1 MSAVGINLA
10 LPVITYTDTEMN
22 SKFTSIA
29 CAIGSGLIFASSAIA
44 QPAASKI
51 DFPQASPACTIKQ
64 RVGLT
69 DVEVTYSRPSAKGR
83 EVFGSVVPYD
93 KVWRTGANQ
102 ATKVVFST
110 PVKLNGTDV
119 AAGTY
124 ALMTIP
130 GKDEWT
136 IIVNKGAEPGPFK
149 YDEKKDLV
157 RFKAKP
163 VKLAQAL
170 ETFTI
175 EFADI
180 KENNSTLNL
189 SWDKTAVP
197 IKVEVDFIDKLFAQ
211 IEELMASDAKEKPYF
226 QAAAFYN
233 SHDRDLQKA
242 SKWIDSAIA
251 ERDAYYIVFVKAQIL
266 AKLGDKAGAIAA
278 SKHSTELA
286 EKANDTAY
294 LKLNADFL
302 AKLK

>member
-1 MSAVGINLA
+1 
-10 LPVITYTDTEMN
+10 MN
-22 SKFTSIA
+22 SKLLSLT
-29 CAIGSGLIFASSAIA
+29 CAIGSGLVFASGALA

-51 DFPQASPACTIKQ
+51 EFPQPSPGCTIKQ

-83 EVFGSVVPYD
+83 VVFGDVVPFE

-136 IIVNKGAEPGPFK
+136 VIINKGTEPGPFK
-149 YDEKKDLV
+149 YDEKNDVV

-175 EFADI
+175 DFGDI
-180 KENNSTLNL
+180 KENNSLLNL
-189 SWDKTAVP
+189 SWDKTSVP
-197 IKVEVDFIDKLFAQ
+197 IKVEVDFAEKLFAQ
-211 IEELMASDAKEKPYF
+211 IEAVMASDAKDKPYF

-242 SKWIDSAIA
+242 SKWIDAAIA
-251 ERDAYYIVFVKAQIL
+251 ERDAYWVVFVKAQIL
-266 AKLGDKAGAIAA
+266 SKLGDKAGAIAA

-286 EKANDTAY
+286 EKANDGAY